1 MFDIG
6 FTEIIVIAVIGL
18 FVIGPEKLP
27 HTIRM
32 TMAFIRKIKIAL
44 IDMQIEVEREVDKF
58 ERQAE
63 IKELR
68 EQVRQQIDDSGVGEL
83 KKDLDELN
91 QDLHS
96 RPSASKKPGDDKSMP
111 IQSTPVSTPEKPTPE
126 PITPKQITP
135 KQPTQN
141 D

>member
-6 FTEIIVIAVIGL
+6 FTEIVVIAVIGL

-32 TMAFIRKIKIAL
+32 TMAFIRKIKITL

-63 IKELR
+63 IKDLR

-91 QDLHS
+91 EDLVR
-96 RPSASKKPGDDKSMP
+96 RPSASKKSTDDKP
-111 IQSTPVSTPEKPTPE
+111 IPIISTPIESTPIKSTP
-126 PITPKQITP
+126 I
-135 KQPTQN
+135 QPTQN

>member
-6 FTEIIVIAVIGL
+6 FTEIIVIAIIGL

-32 TMAFIRKIKIAL
+32 VMAFIRKIKITL

-58 ERQAE
+58 ERQSE

-68 EQVRQQIDDSGVGEL
+68 DQVRQQIDDSGVGEL
-83 KKDLDELN
+83 KKGLDELN
-91 QDLHS
+91 QDLVS
-96 RPSASKKPGDDKSMP
+96 RPSAPKESGDDKP
-111 IQSTPVSTPEKPTPE
+111 TPLQPTPAQSTPG
-126 PITPKQITP
+126 QITP
-135 KQPTQN
+135 EHPIPKQSTRN
-141 D
+141 DQA

>member
-6 FTEIIVIAVIGL
+6 FTEIIVIAIIGL

-32 TMAFIRKIKIAL
+32 VMAFIRKIKITL

-58 ERQAE
+58 ERQSE

-68 EQVRQQIDDSGVGEL
+68 EQVRQQIDDSGVGEI
-83 KKDLDELN
+83 KKGLDGLN
-91 QDLHS
+91 QDLVS
-96 RPSASKKPGDDKSMP
+96 RPFAPKESGDDKP
-111 IQSTPVSTPEKPTPE
+111 TPLQPTPAQSTPEQIIPEHP
-126 PITPKQITP
+126 TPKQSTR
-135 KQPTQN
+135 N

>member
-32 TMAFIRKIKIAL
+32 TMAFIRKIKISL

-63 IKELR
+63 IKSLR
-68 EQVRQQIDDSGVGEL
+68 EQVQNQIDSSGINAL
-83 KKDLDELN
+83 KKDLNDLN
-91 QDLHS
+91 KDL
-96 RPSASKKPGDDKSMP
+96 KS
-111 IQSTPVSTPEKPTPE
+111 KPTLTEHEPE
-126 PITPKQITP
+126 QDKTSSHKPAQH
-135 KQPTQN
+135 